1 MVMRGPVLRSSQ
13 IQVFA
18 KTREEECAR
27 KIRLDLEANH
37 TSKIAGIPDER
48 LDRMIRN
55 GIGRARSHKLTKQ
68 YTVAMFVELM
78 FIVAPDFDEYPP
90 VATIFRRR
98 DLDPDDK
105 IDIIIESTSEE
116 QWEDAKLRGNPA
128 AWQE

>member
-1 MVMRGPVLRSSQ
+1 MRGPVLRSSQ

-37 TSKIAGIPDER
+37 ASKIAGIPDER

-78 FIVAPDFDEYPP
+78 FIVAPEIGRAH
-90 VATIFRRR
+90 V
-98 DLDPDDK
+98 
-105 IDIIIESTSEE
+105 
-116 QWEDAKLRGNPA
+116 
-128 AWQE
+128 